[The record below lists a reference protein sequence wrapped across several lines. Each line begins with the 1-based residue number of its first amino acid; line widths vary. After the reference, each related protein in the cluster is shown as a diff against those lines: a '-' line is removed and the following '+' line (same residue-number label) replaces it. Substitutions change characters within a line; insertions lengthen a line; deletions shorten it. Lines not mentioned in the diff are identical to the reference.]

1 VITLVEVLTR
11 TETYFR
17 ERGID
22 SPRLEAE
29 LLLCQV
35 LGTERLQLYLMHDRP
50 MSQTELEALRQMVR
64 RRGQREPLAWILG
77 HKEFHALD
85 LLVEPGVLV
94 PRPDTETLVEAALE
108 WIGEEADPVYVADV
122 GCGTGAV
129 GLAVAKAR
137 SGVRLYATDT
147 DELAVAVAKKNV
159 ARLDLTPRV
168 AVLKGDL
175 LSPIPAHRPVDW
187 VLCNPPYIATGE
199 FADLEPEVARHE
211 PRGALDGGTDGLDVY
226 RRLVPLAAVRA
237 REGVILE
244 VGHHQAG
251 RVADLFRRQSMS
263 DITTWNDL
271 GGVARVV
278 GARRT
283 YAG

>member
-1 VITLVEVLTR
+1 MITLVEVLTR

-17 ERGID
+17 DRGVS

-29 LLLCQV
+29 LLLCHV

-50 MSQTELEALRQMVR
+50 LSQPELEALRPLVR
-64 RRGQREPLAWILG
+64 RRGGREPLAWILG

-85 LLVEPGVLV
+85 LVVEPGVLV

-137 SGVRLYATDT
+137 PGVRLYATDIDDIALRVT
-147 DELAVAVAKKNV
+147 KENVKRLEL
-159 ARLDLTPRV
+159 TSRV

-175 LSPIPAHRPVDW
+175 LSPIPTHRPVDW
-187 VLCNPPYIATGE
+187 VLSNPPYIATAAFDG
-199 FADLEPEVARHE
+199 LEPEVSRHE
-211 PRGALDGGTDGLDVY
+211 PRCALDGGADGLDIY
-226 RRLVPLAAVRA
+226 RRLVPLAAERA
-237 REGVILE
+237 REGVIVE
-244 VGHHQAG
+244 VGHQQAG
-251 RVADLFRRQSMS
+251 GVTDLFRRQSLS
-263 DITTWNDL
+263 DVTTWNDL
-271 GGVARVV
+271 GGVPRVV

-283 YAG
+283 HTG